1 MDTQISETSY
11 TSGLKKEVHQNNTKT
26 RVASKLLELA
36 FATSKQ
42 LNFNGQ
48 INSVKLIKVIKMLQ
62 KIYFKAC
69 CEWKIQ
75 HPTPFSVFTASKVKA
90 KVILSFS
97 SLH

>member
-1 MDTQISETSY
+1 MDTQISETLY
-11 TSGLKKEVHQNNTKT
+11 TSGLKKKEVHQNNIKN

-42 LNFNGQ
+42 LNFNGP
-48 INSVKLIKVIKMLQ
+48 INSLKLIKVIKMLQ

-69 CEWKIQ
+69 CDWKIQ
-75 HPTPFSVFTASKVKA
+75 HPTQVKA